1 MKRTNLG
8 NYRPI
13 MDMIAKVSKENSVLY
28 GNGTTG
34 QTYEAHFWMRE
45 QTVSEALAKWEAE
58 KAQAYLNGDVTKL
71 AELKLSKP
79 VGQQI
84 KYNLC
89 FRLINP
95 IPLLAGTKRAY
106 NLDNQPMIIP
116 PLHNVQEIW
125 ISQDTID
132 YGAAEV
138 EETDVV
144 KKDFYGEEWKVLKI
158 TLTDGMLD
166 IKEAS
171 KNGRGKITKAARAWI
186 YPVSG
191 RSMQLAGQILYRN
204 RKLTDKYIPES

>member
-1 MKRTNLG
+1 MKKINLG
-8 NYRPI
+8 NYGPI
-13 MDMIAKVSKENSVLY
+13 MDMITKLSKENQVLY

-34 QTYEAHFWMRE
+34 KTYEAHFWMRE
-45 QTVSEALAKWEAE
+45 QTVGEALARWEAE
-58 KAQAYLNGDVTKL
+58 KAQAYLNGDVVKL
-71 AELKLSKP
+71 AELKLTKP
-79 VGQQI
+79 VDQQI

-95 IPLLAGTKRAY
+95 IPVLAGTKRAY
-106 NLDNQPMIIP
+106 NDQNQVMTLP

-132 YGAAEV
+132 YGAVEV
-138 EETDVV
+138 EETNVV

-158 TLTDGMLD
+158 TLTDSLLD

-171 KNGRGKITKAARAWI
+171 KDSRGRITKAARAWI

-191 RSMQLAGQILYRN
+191 RAMQLARQILNRN
-204 RKLTDKYIPES
+204 RKLTDKYVIAE